1 MPTLAVV
8 SSPKHSFLKKKKKKW
23 VDDFITMQ
31 NPGMLSFLEVHQ
43 LTLAPPELREDKG
56 QENLFNLV

>member
-1 MPTLAVV
+1 
-8 SSPKHSFLKKKKKKW
+8 
-23 VDDFITMQ
+23 MQ

-43 LTLAPPELREDKG
+43 LTLAPPELREDEG